1 MQITNEDQILD
12 ASIRKIIIG
21 EIINGTENIARKNC
35 ELRKHEIYRDQNKK
49 WVMHALLKEGF
60 KQQTLARMENRA
72 SNISICKKIVNKLA
86 QTYSGGVQRIAE
98 DEASQESIDLLADR
112 LEVNTSLKK
121 SDRYRQLFRN
131 CAIQSV
137 PVRCNDE
144 LQTDG
149 SYKYEIVNKILAPWE
164 YDVIEDPL
172 DKTKPMVYIVT
183 DFPERNQF
191 SYDSL
196 RGSDGFRDSAGISLS
211 RGDGREQAIAD
222 SREDVG
228 TEEDRRL
235 IWWSSK
241 YHFTT
246 NQAGEII
253 SAPEENK
260 NPISMLPFV
269 NIAMDQDGEFWARGG
284 EDVVDGSI
292 LINKQLTDINY
303 ITFCQGWGQL
313 VIAAKDVPKQI
324 IGGPDNAFVFDVKD
338 GDPTPQVF
346 FASSNPPISQW
357 LETLRNTL
365 AMLLSTNNLTPR
377 AISVSL
383 DSSNISSG
391 IALMIEQSEIT
402 QDIQDVQSLYQ
413 DWENDMWQIVTAWHS
428 LYHGLNSLVE
438 ELQEIPP
445 VKNPRVVLKFH
456 QMRPPVSETEQ
467 LEALKKRQE
476 LGIAS
481 TVDLIMIDNPDL
493 SREEAEKKAQEI
505 LDESKANQESFMPP
519 VGAEQPPMEEEDS
532 AEDKNE
538 DEQEVDGENS

>member
-1 MQITNEDQILD
+1 MQISNEEQILD
-12 ASIRKIIIG
+12 ASVRKLIIG

-72 SNISICKKIVNKLA
+72 SNVSICKKIVNKLA
-86 QTYSGGVQRIAE
+86 QAYAGGVQRIAE
-98 DEASQESIDLLADR
+98 DEASQESLDLLADR

-137 PVRCNDE
+137 PVRCKDE
-144 LQTDG
+144 DE
-149 SYKYEIVNKILAPWE
+149 KYEIANKILAPWE
-164 YDVIEDPL
+164 YDVIEDPY
-172 DKTKPMVYIVT
+172 DKTAPMVYIVT

-196 RGSDGFRDSAGISLS
+196 RGSQGFRNSDGMEFNQ
-211 RGDGREQAIAD
+211 GDGREQAIAD
-222 SREDVG
+222 SRDDVG
-228 TEEDRRL
+228 TEQPRRL
-235 IWWSSK
+235 IWWSCK
-241 YHFTT
+241 YNFTT
-246 NQAGEII
+246 NAAGEIT
-253 SAPEENK
+253 SAPEGK
-260 NPISMLPFV
+260 LNPIGRLPFV

-357 LETLRNTL
+357 LETLRHTL
-365 AMLLSTNNLTPR
+365 AMLLSTNNLSPR
-377 AISVSL
+377 AVSVTL
-383 DSSNISSG
+383 EASNVASG
-391 IALMIEQSEIT
+391 VALMIEQSEIT
-402 QDIQDVQSLYQ
+402 QDIQEVQALYQ
-413 DWENDMWQIVTAWHS
+413 DWENNLWDIVSKWHA
-428 LYHGLNSLVE
+428 LYYSSGSLVE
-438 ELQEIPP
+438 ELQEIP
-445 VKNPRVVLKFH
+445 L
-456 QMRPPVSETEQ
+456 
-467 LEALKKRQE
+467 
-476 LGIAS
+476 
-481 TVDLIMIDNPDL
+481 
-493 SREEAEKKAQEI
+493 
-505 LDESKANQESFMPP
+505 
-519 VGAEQPPMEEEDS
+519 
-532 AEDKNE
+532 
-538 DEQEVDGENS
+538 